1 MLGYPRIIDW
11 AASSVERTGNV
22 SAWLDPFLG
31 NAAAGYRNRKIPP
44 PKKHSGVRA
53 SGRPQGS
60 HYDKVRRRAARPCDE
75 QIGVVPIGYLVTGC
89 ILDLTTR

>member
-1 MLGYPRIIDW
+1 
-11 AASSVERTGNV
+11 
-22 SAWLDPFLG
+22 
-31 NAAAGYRNRKIPP
+31 
-44 PKKHSGVRA
+44 VRA